1 MIGATRKCVLDIET
15 EALHPVD
22 GGIICIGIMD
32 VDTGKILVFYD
43 TDEEQMLRDFV
54 DYFSKKGFQEIIG
67 YNVLFDI
74 RYIFARLLKY
84 NINSLGMFRVIFTDL
99 MSIMKS
105 VRSIW
110 SMNRPGTLQEW
121 SAFLFGEGKLVIT
134 SVADLY
140 QQGLIDRL
148 LAYNKRDVEI
158 TYCLWKRITEVLTSN
173 PPICQ

>member
-1 MIGATRKCVLDIET
+1 MDI
-15 EALHPVD
+15 D
-22 GGIICIGIMD
+22 S
-32 VDTGKILVFYD
+32 GKTLVFYD
-43 TDEEQMLRDFV
+43 TDEEQMLKDFV

-84 NINSLGMFRVIFTDL
+84 KINSMGMFRATFTDL

-105 VRSIW
+105 VRNIW

-121 SAFLFGEGKLVIT
+121 SKLIFGEGKLEIT

-140 QQGLIDRL
+140 RQGLINKL
-148 LAYNKRDVEI
+148 IEYNKRDIEI
-158 TYCLWKRITEVLTSN
+158 TYCLWKRVVEVLCEQQIVN
-173 PPICQ
+173 A